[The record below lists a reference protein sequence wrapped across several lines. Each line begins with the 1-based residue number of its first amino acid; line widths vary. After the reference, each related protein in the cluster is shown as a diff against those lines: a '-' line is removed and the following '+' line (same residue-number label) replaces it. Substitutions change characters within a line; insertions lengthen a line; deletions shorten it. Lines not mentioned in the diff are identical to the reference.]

1 MSMTLYVG
9 NVSYDATENQLQ
21 DLFAQYGSV
30 TDVNLMVDRVTQ
42 KPRGFAFVTF
52 ADKQAGDAA
61 IAGLNG
67 KDFQGRKLKINE
79 ARPREERPPRPGG
92 GGGGGGGRGGP
103 RE

>member
-1 MSMTLYVG
+1 MTLYVG

-42 KPRGFAFVTF
+42 KPRGFAFVTY
-52 ADKQAGDAA
+52 ATNEAGQAA
-61 IAGLNG
+61 IQALNG

-79 ARPREERPPRPGG
+79 ARPREERPPRQGG
-92 GGGGGGGRGGP
+92 GGGGQGRGGP
-103 RE
+103 RQ